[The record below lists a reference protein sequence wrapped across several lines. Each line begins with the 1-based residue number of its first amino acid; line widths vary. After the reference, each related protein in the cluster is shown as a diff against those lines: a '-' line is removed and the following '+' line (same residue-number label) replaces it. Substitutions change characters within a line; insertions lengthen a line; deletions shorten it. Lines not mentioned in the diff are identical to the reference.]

1 MGHRAWIYV
10 ELGMESRV
18 FCVYQA
24 SALPTELHL
33 QPLLLVFK

>member
-1 MGHRAWIYV
+1 MGHHAWIYV
-10 ELGMESRV
+10 ELESRV

-24 SALPTELHL
+24 STLPIELHL